1 MFEMKLSVSPQ
12 EHDALDALNDEDLV
26 KMVRDSLAA
35 HRASGASDDL
45 EQADP
50 SSASHGGKSVP
61 TLETVGSRSANQ
73 SANDSAR
80 AIHRARALDPRLSA
94 ADRAQARILA
104 NDYEAESRR
113 DAAHAK
119 IVPGLDRL

>member
-1 MFEMKLSVSPQ
+1 MKLSVSND
-12 EHDALDALNDEDLV
+12 EHDLLDALDDESLV
-26 KMVRDSLAA
+26 KLVRDSLAKR
-35 HRASGASDDL
+35 RASGASDDL

-50 SSASHGGKSVP
+50 SSAGHNGRSVP
-61 TLETVGSRSANQ
+61 TLETVGSRNANQ

-104 NDYEAESRR
+104 NDYADQAAR
-113 DAAHAK
+113 DKAMAK
-119 IVPGLDRL
+119 VVPGIDRL